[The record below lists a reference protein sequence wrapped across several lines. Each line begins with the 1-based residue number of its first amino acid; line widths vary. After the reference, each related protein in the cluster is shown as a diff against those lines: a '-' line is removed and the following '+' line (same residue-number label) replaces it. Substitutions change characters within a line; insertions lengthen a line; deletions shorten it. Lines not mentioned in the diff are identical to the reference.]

1 MLIGHIKVFLN
12 TTMSEKQAMHTPQAS
27 VELWMKRKKLLARAC
42 RRSSNWILRAW
53 PARARRRLLAALFLF
68 GVVSFM
74 TIDDWISKKLECKKP
89 WSCADSRG
97 MFPCRTN
104 AIHGHELHG
113 RDARTPTQ
121 GLRHEQKKLIVTCL
135 QSGIGIDSYCRSRVA
150 RSERARMKMASNLME
165 KLVFWVGWIAL
176 LQALTVAFCVFKI
189 SIPWTCLQCLA
200 EPLQPQYGGGILRN
214 ADFSAGLQGWSVF
227 GYSSVAESVSASGNV
242 FAVAV
247 NRSRP
252 FQSVSQ
258 KVYLQNDTHY
268 TLSAWLQVSDGIADV
283 RGRRE
288 DRRRLRSPSAGSS
301 PRPGA
306 GPCSREGSPPPPRDA
321 PSSTSRATRRW
332 TCGVDSVSLH
342 PFTKSEWSAHR
353 AASTASARK
362 KTVRLQATDSSGN
375 PLAGAAVSLDAVRS
389 AFPLGAAVSKYILT
403 NTDYQSCRHPGREDY
418 SVSDAMM
425 AFARAHGVA
434 VRGHNVF
441 WDQPSQQPAWV
452 QSLPYPQLLA
462 AASRRIRSVV
472 SRYAGQVI
480 GWDVVNEN
488 LPLRLLRGPRL
499 REIIGA
505 YPENGAGMAI
515 GLEGHFTNPNIPY
528 MRAALDTLAQA
539 GIPVWL
545 TEVDVAAGPAQ
556 AEHLEEVL
564 REAYAH
570 PAVQGIVLWSA
581 WHPEGC
587 YVMCLT
593 DNSFNN
599 LPQGDVVD
607 RLIAEWRAT
616 PRGATTDAQGYFEAE
631 LPHGEY
637 KVTVSHPV
645 LNTSVSRSVKVQ
657 LSAESEYFIDI
668 RV

>member
-1 MLIGHIKVFLN
+1 
-12 TTMSEKQAMHTPQAS
+12 
-27 VELWMKRKKLLARAC
+27 
-42 RRSSNWILRAW
+42 
-53 PARARRRLLAALFLF
+53 
-68 GVVSFM
+68 
-74 TIDDWISKKLECKKP
+74 
-89 WSCADSRG
+89 
-97 MFPCRTN
+97 
-104 AIHGHELHG
+104 
-113 RDARTPTQ
+113 
-121 GLRHEQKKLIVTCL
+121 
-135 QSGIGIDSYCRSRVA
+135 
-150 RSERARMKMASNLME
+150 MKMASNLME

-176 LQALTVAFCVFKI
+176 LQGCMVKSLPYDYSA
-189 SIPWTCLQCLA
+189 SIECLA

-283 RGRRE
+283 RGVVKTA
-288 DRRRLRSPSAGSS
+288 DDFVHVGGVVAKAGCWSMLK
-301 PRPGA
+301 G
-306 GPCSREGSPPPPRDA
+306 GLT
-321 PSSTSRATRRW
+321 STSPGRAELYFESNETVDLW
-332 TCGVDSVSLH
+332 VDSVSLH
-342 PFTKSEWSAHR
+342 PFTREEWSSHR

-375 PLAGAAVSLDAVRS
+375 PLAGAAVSLDAVRA

-403 NTDYQSCRHPGREDY
+403 NTDYQSWFTARFGVATFENEMKWYSTEPSPGREDY
-418 SVSDAMM
+418 SVADAMM

-488 LPLRLLRGPRL
+488 LHFDFYEGRFGWDASTAFYAAARLLDAGSALMFMNEFNTLEQPGDMAALPDRYLQRL